1 MNFGDFELFN
11 GESGG
16 ELLTLTGD
24 LAVEFSGICGE
35 YSLLWACDEAET
47 IWRNQINWNA
57 WSVLSFK
64 FQKSKSELNNLIK
77 FT

>member
-1 MNFGDFELFN
+1 VNFGDFELFN

-47 IWRNQINWNA
+47 I
-57 WSVLSFK
+57 
-64 FQKSKSELNNLIK
+64 
-77 FT
+77 